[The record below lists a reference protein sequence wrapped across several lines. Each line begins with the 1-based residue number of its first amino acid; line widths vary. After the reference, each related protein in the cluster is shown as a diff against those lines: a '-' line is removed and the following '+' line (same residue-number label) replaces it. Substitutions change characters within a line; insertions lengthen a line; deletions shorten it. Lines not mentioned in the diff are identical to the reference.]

1 MQIHKEEKDGA
12 VIQGELFL
20 FFFPADNRFL
30 EIKYTKKIFSF
41 VKLL

>member
-20 FFFPADNRFL
+20 FFPADNRFL